1 MKTRTKIIW
10 ICLGYLLW
18 GSYAIYR
25 IVQFINGHD
34 GILDLIVGL
43 LMCVSLIYCISD
55 SFVDH
60 DGYSISSEG
69 FLPALVDIM
78 VI

>member
-18 GSYAIYR
+18 GSYAIYT

-34 GILDLIVGL
+34 GVLHLIVGL
-43 LMCVSLIYCISD
+43 LMCISLIYLLAHNHHILLKENRRDKYED
-55 SFVDH
+55 S
-60 DGYSISSEG
+60 
-69 FLPALVDIM
+69 
-78 VI
+78 

>member
-18 GSYAIYR
+18 ASCAIYR
-25 IVQFINGHD
+25 TVQFINGHD

-43 LMCVSLIYCISD
+43 LMCVSLIYLLAYN
-55 SFVDH
+55 H
-60 DGYSISSEG
+60 HRLLKENKEE
-69 FLPALVDIM
+69 
-78 VI
+78 